1 MDQDDIKVLAVK
13 LAAFTDLLE
22 QRGNEVVRQTGQAA
36 QAIDQS
42 ARNAAAKSE
51 QLTAQAVGEFKRA
64 AADVVAQGLRQPLEE
79 AGRVMQAGTHNIQS
93 ATAEL
98 ERRMTAIQKVHVANA
113 WKTFIASAVASVVV
127 IGAAIYIGVRTHQD
141 MTRSEWVSQINTAI
155 ANGKLAACADGGL
168 CAHVGKQWVRLDE

>member
-1 MDQDDIKVLAVK
+1 MDQDDIKALAVK

-36 QAIDQS
+36 LAIDQS
-42 ARNAAAKSE
+42 ARNAAARSE
-51 QLTAQAVGEFKRA
+51 QLTAQAVNEFKRA

-79 AGRVMQAGTHNIQS
+79 AGRVMQIGTHNIQS

-98 ERRMTAIQKVHVANA
+98 EQRMAAIQKVHAANA
-113 WKTFIASAVASVVV
+113 WKTFIASAIASVAV
-127 IGAAIYIGVRTHQD
+127 IGAAAYIGVRTHQD
-141 MTRSEWVSQINTAI
+141 MTRSEWVGQINTAI
-155 ANGKLAACADGGL
+155 AKGKLATCAGGGL